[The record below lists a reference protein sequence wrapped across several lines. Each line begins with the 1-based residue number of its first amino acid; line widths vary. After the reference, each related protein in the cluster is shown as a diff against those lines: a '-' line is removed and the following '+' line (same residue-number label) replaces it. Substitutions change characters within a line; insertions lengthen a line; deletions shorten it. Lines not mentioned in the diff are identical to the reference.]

1 MKVQLINSL
10 PLKQAVLGA
19 RVCYLS
25 ESINEE
31 QDKKLIRHIIKNN
44 HTSVLEHVVFTFYID
59 GISRGCLQEFIR
71 HRMASPSVQ
80 STRYTLKKV
89 LLNEIEIDKVYCHT
103 GIAKLDNLIK
113 RHIQEIIDL
122 AKEEKNI
129 PNDMLKY
136 ALPEAFKVSMVWT
149 INARSLRN
157 FLNLRLS
164 KKAHWEIRLL
174 AHKLYLLIENEYGLL
189 FEDIYEKY
197 DLCEIPE
204 VNAL

>member
-1 MKVQLINSL
+1 MKVQLVNSL
-10 PLKQAVLGA
+10 PLKQAILGA

-25 ESINEE
+25 EADNEE
-31 QDKKLIRHIIKNN
+31 QDKNLLQHIIKND

-59 GISRGCLQEFIR
+59 GISRGCLQEFVR

-103 GIAKLDNLIK
+103 GISKLDNLIK
-113 RHIQEIIDL
+113 KHIQEIIDL
-122 AKEEKNI
+122 AREDGNI

-136 ALPEAFKVSMVWT
+136 ALPEAFKVSLLWT

-157 FLNLRLS
+157 FLNLRLN

-174 AHKLYLLIENEYGLL
+174 ANKIYFLIENEYDLL
-189 FEDIYEKY
+189 FKDIYEKY
-197 DLCEIPE
+197 DLYEFK
-204 VNAL
+204 NGS